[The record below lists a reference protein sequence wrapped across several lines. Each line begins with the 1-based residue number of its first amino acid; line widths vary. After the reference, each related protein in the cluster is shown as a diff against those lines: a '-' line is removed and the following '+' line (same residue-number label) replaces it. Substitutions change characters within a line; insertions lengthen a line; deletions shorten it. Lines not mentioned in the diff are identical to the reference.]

1 MKKIKISLD
10 EQREIEQIR
19 IAINEAR
26 SREDA
31 EIEKLAKK
39 MNLSSE
45 EWLVLWDYVQNDSDW
60 MVEIEKQ

>member
-45 EWLVLWDYVQNDSDW
+45 EWLVLWDYIQNDSDW
-60 MVEIEKQ
+60 MVEIEKR

>member
-31 EIEKLAKK
+31 EILKLAKK

-45 EWLVLWDYVQNDSDW
+45 EWLVLWDYIQNDSDW

>member
-10 EQREIEQIR
+10 EQREVEQIR
-19 IAINEAR
+19 AAINEAR

-39 MNLSSE
+39 MNLSNE
-45 EWLVLWDYVQNDSDW
+45 EWLVLWDYIQNDSDW
-60 MVEIEKQ
+60 MVEIEQR